1 MRIYYSKCPVVGI
14 RAFMTTTWSRTMK
27 PFFNAKKISTRQV
40 ATGILILL
48 AMAFGRPFPC
58 AGEGAVTLTYA
69 TNTAPVGLRGMAEK
83 AFVDE
88 VERLG
93 KGKIHI
99 RVFWEQSYLKD
110 KEILEGVKDGTVD
123 MGHVN
128 INYYPSRL
136 VINGAITLFQQG
148 PSDYANRMWVYD
160 TIYDEIPQLNAE
172 FLKYRQKIVYTYSVL
187 PIAGAFTEPVS
198 SLADFRHRRVRAS
211 SRWLLKVLEGAG
223 AIPVSLPWADT
234 YMALKTNALEGIYTN
249 IDAIH
254 RVGLDNVAP
263 NILVFKEFWNPV
275 PFHVTINI
283 DTWNRL
289 PREVQEIIRTASAN
303 SKRHFAALYHPMLNE
318 TVAAQRAAG
327 CVVAFAR
334 KEEVDTWLKLPE
346 VGKIKQLWVK
356 EVSPL
361 IPKMEARRILEKM
374 ESIVGEGMAK
384 DPDAN

>member
-1 MRIYYSKCPVVGI
+1 MKPLFFT
-14 RAFMTTTWSRTMK
+14 AKKPTTT
-27 PFFNAKKISTRQV
+27 QV

-48 AMAFGRPFPC
+48 SVALGRPFPSF
-58 AGEGAVTLTYA
+58 GEGAVTLTYA

-93 KGKIHI
+93 RGKIHI

-128 INYYPSRL
+128 INYYPGRL
-136 VINGAITLFQQG
+136 VVNGAITLFQQG
-148 PSDYANRMWVYD
+148 PADYTNRMWVYD
-160 TIYDEIPQLNAE
+160 TIYDNIPQLNAE
-172 FLKYRQKIVYTYSVL
+172 FLKYHQKIVYTYSVL

-198 SLADFRHRRVRAS
+198 SLSDFRNRRVRAS
-211 SRWLLKVLEGAG
+211 SRWLLKVLEGVG
-223 AIPVSLPWADT
+223 AVPVSLPWADT

-254 RVGLDNVAP
+254 RVGLDTVAP

-289 PREVQEIIRTASAN
+289 PQELQEIILTASAN
-303 SKRHFAALYHPMLNE
+303 SKHHFATLYKPMLDE
-318 TVAAQRAAG
+318 TVAAQRASG
-327 CVVAFAR
+327 CSVAFAS
-334 KEEVDTWLKLPE
+334 KEEVNTWLKLPE
-346 VGKIKQLWVK
+346 VIKIKQLWVK

-361 IPKMEARRILEKM
+361 MPKMEARRILEKIQ
-374 ESIVGEGMAK
+374 SIVDEGMAK
-384 DPDAN
+384 DAEAL